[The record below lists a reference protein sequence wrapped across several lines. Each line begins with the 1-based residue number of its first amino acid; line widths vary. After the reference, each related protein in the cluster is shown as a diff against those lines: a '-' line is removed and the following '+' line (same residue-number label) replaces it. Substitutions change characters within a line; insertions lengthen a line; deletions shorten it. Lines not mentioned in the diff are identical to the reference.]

1 MRQSQTSAIA
11 RALPPQV
18 GAVKQAKT
26 LPIHDLQDRCVAE
39 RRYPEPCARRVV
51 EPPKLLHVGREPL
64 EPRAVPGDDHP
75 LQRALRC
82 VEPAQPGEE
91 VLGPLSAELLGV
103 GGGAVAQSRLVLVGE
118 ADRLQRPRGRL
129 AVAGGL
135 RDVPARQVVAVVHE
149 AAGEELR
156 RAALAKLEVLPLPPH
171 HVDQLLPGRP
181 GCFEHARALV
191 VGVLVAQP
199 PPPRHVFPDLVVRQ
213 RAVILRQRQ
222 GQEQG
227 HVGTVPRHAK
237 LLQRRVQYDGHGRIR
252 RQSLHPGQH
261 RVHGPDVVRG
271 QQEGLVPVAP
281 VGRRPRVLPEP
292 GPLQRPRLL
301 AEVLRLKHAQA
312 GEGGVEPLP
321 HSQELLG
328 RVRVR
333 LGIGIACSPV
343 GVCRAEVYVARELP
357 RLAADGLPQAPR
369 QPHRRDLR
377 GRRVVRRAA
386 RHPRQPVEL
395 VVLLVDRRLPVP
407 HEYELQARREGAGRA
422 GGAGGRRVGARAG
435 RGGGVS
441 GVVQEEHVVDA
452 HPGRRARAGGRGPEA
467 GPHQEREEQG
477 AGHAHDRGDQE
488 LPGALAGGALQLH
501 LAAAGPWKGVHF

>member
-237 LLQRRVQYDGHGRIR
+237 LLERRVQHDGHGRIR
-252 RQSLHPGQH
+252 RQSLHPGQQ

-271 QQEGLVPVAP
+271 QEVRLAALAR
-281 VGRRPRVLPEP
+281 GRRRLVLPEP
-292 GPLQRPRLL
+292 GLLQPPRLL
-301 AEVLRLKHAQA
+301 VEVRRLEDAQA
-312 GEGGVEPLP
+312 GERGVEPLALREEP
-321 HSQELLG
+321 RHVVLQGPRVPPPLLHG
-328 RVRVR
+328 LREPVLVGQHRAQLVPQVLLEPER
-333 LGIGIACSPV
+333 L
-343 GVCRAEVYVARELP
+343 E
-357 RLAADGLPQAPR
+357 
-369 QPHRRDLR
+369 LR
-377 GRRVVRRAA
+377 GDAA
-386 RHPRQPVEL
+386 PARPHATLTSLNISWATSLIVDPR
-395 VVLLVDRRLPVP
+395 
-407 HEYELQARREGAGRA
+407 AGRTQTP
-422 GGAGGRRVGARAG
+422 ARAG
-435 RGGGVS
+435 ETRTDPDRA
-441 GVVQEEHVVDA
+441 QYHVC
-452 HPGRRARAGGRGPEA
+452 
-467 GPHQEREEQG
+467 
-477 AGHAHDRGDQE
+477 
-488 LPGALAGGALQLH
+488 H
-501 LAAAGPWKGVHF
+501 LAAQDNPATKARE